1 MSDKIVEKV
10 MVVVCEYN
18 YYLNVVVVGFCVGC
32 ICFIGFVIFDL
43 ENISYIC
50 IVNYFE
56 CQVW

>member
-18 YYLNVVVVGFCVGC
+18 YYFNVVVVGLCVGC
-32 ICFIGFVIFDL
+32 ICFIGLVILDF
-43 ENISYIC
+43 ENMSYIC

-56 CQVW
+56 C